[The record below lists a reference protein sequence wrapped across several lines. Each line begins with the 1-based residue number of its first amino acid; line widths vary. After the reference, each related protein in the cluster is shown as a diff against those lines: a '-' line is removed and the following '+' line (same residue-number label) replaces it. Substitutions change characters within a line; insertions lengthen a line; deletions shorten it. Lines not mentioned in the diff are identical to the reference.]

1 MNRRPGARAPGRLL
15 QRSVIAQLRIPDEG
29 CVAFIQQG
37 DGARDDPAPPA
48 SYPPGFGAASS

>member
-1 MNRRPGARAPGRLL
+1 LL